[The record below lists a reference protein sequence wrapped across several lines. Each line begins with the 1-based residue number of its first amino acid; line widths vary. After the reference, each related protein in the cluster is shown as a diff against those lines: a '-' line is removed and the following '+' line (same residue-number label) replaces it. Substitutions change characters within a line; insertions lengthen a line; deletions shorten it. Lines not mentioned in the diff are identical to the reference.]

1 MRVRLA
7 RRALSTAGSSELSAS
22 SGPVDV
28 RQEQRQD
35 VKRGSSADIA
45 DRVVHSTAPIV
56 PHVSDEERGAWHA
69 TLGNY
74 ATRKN
79 LHVALHSPPPAPPAH
94 EPPANEPPTRDIP
107 PTIEESRGPS
117 ALELDSVTLASGK
130 QPRSPSIG
138 SGPGV

>member
-7 RRALSTAGSSELSAS
+7 RRGLSTTGSSGLGAS
-22 SGPVDV
+22 SGHVDV

-35 VKRGSSADIA
+35 VRRGSIADIA
-45 DRVVHSTAPIV
+45 DRVVHSIAPIV
-56 PHVSDEERGAWHA
+56 PHVSEEERGAWHA

-94 EPPANEPPTRDIP
+94 EPPTRDTP
-107 PTIEESRGPS
+107 PTIQESRGPS
-117 ALELDSVTLASGK
+117 ALELDSLTLASGK